1 MNEMHEYSRFQYIAH
16 WLFRILRAVKR
27 LQVIGEP
34 HWTEKMN
41 SAPLHNYTAYIQHC
55 NHC

>member
-27 LQVIGEP
+27 LQVIEGA
-34 HWTEKMN
+34 T
-41 SAPLHNYTAYIQHC
+41 LD
-55 NHC
+55 

>member
-27 LQVIGEP
+27 LQVIGGATLDLKKAVL
-34 HWTEKMN
+34 H
-41 SAPLHNYTAYIQHC
+41 SADCI
-55 NHC
+55 